1 VQVLTDTTQ
10 LAAALSPLR
19 MRVLE
24 QMHEPASATS
34 LAPRLGLS
42 RQTLNYHLRELERE
56 GFVELVEERARR
68 GCIERL
74 LKVTSR
80 AFVVDPGLLG
90 VLADDPSQT
99 RDRFSSTFLLATMAN
114 VIRDVAVLAER
125 ARAVEQPLATVTMDC
140 EVRFESPASF
150 LAFSDEL
157 ARTVTVLA
165 AKYNAAS
172 SHARRFR
179 VVVGSHPIVTKSAS
193 VAAEEARRSQRAKRA
208 RTRARTRSAR

>member
-10 LAAALSPLR
+10 LAAALSPVR
-19 MRVLE
+19 MRVLA

-42 RQTLNYHLRELERE
+42 RQSLNYHLRELERE

-90 VLADDPSQT
+90 VLADDPAQT

-150 LAFSDEL
+150 RAFSDEL

-193 VAAEEARRSQRAKRA
+193 VAAEEARRKQRARRA
-208 RTRARTRSAR
+208 RTRARTRSSR

>member
-10 LAAALSPLR
+10 LAAALSPVR
-19 MRVLE
+19 MRVLA

-42 RQTLNYHLRELERE
+42 RQSLNYHLRELERE

-90 VLADDPSQT
+90 VLADDPAQT

-150 LAFSDEL
+150 RAFSDEL

-193 VAAEEARRSQRAKRA
+193 VAAEEARRNQRARRA
-208 RTRARTRSAR
+208 RTRARTRSSR

>member
-1 VQVLTDTTQ
+1 MQVLTDTTQ
-10 LAAALSPLR
+10 LAAALSPVR
-19 MRVLE
+19 MRVLA

-42 RQTLNYHLRELERE
+42 RQSLNYHLRELERE

-90 VLADDPSQT
+90 VLADDPAQT

-150 LAFSDEL
+150 RAFSDEL

-193 VAAEEARRSQRAKRA
+193 VAAEEARRNQRARRA
-208 RTRARTRSAR
+208 RTRARTRSSR